1 MGDSHQERL
10 NRARIALEGLS
21 VGDAFGSFFEFNS
34 ETVHLINERKLP
46 PTPWSYTDDT
56 NMALSVYESLR
67 LHGEINQDTL
77 AASYVAHFDPAR
89 NYGVGVRQMLTRMS
103 NGESWQTVAKEM
115 FFGEGS
121 FGNDAAMHMAPIGA
135 YFADDIGMVIEQ
147 ARRAAEVT
155 HTHPEGIA
163 GAIAIA
169 AAAACVWDSSAQD
182 LIAAVL
188 PHVPAGEVRDG
199 IRRAHDLPVNTT
211 THAAA
216 EILGNGS
223 RASVQDTVPFALWCA
238 GKNLTNY
245 EEAIWQAASALGDVD
260 TICAMVGGIV
270 VARTGITGIPDEWR
284 QHREAL
290 PQWAA
295 GE

>member
-1 MGDSHQERL
+1 MHDERL
-10 NRARIALEGLS
+10 ERARVALEGLS

-34 ETVHLINERKLP
+34 EIAHLIEERKLP

-56 NMALSVYESLR
+56 NMALSIYESLR
-67 LHGEINQDTL
+67 LHGEINQDAL

-89 NYGVGVRQMLTRMS
+89 SYGVGVHQMLTRMS
-103 NGESWQTVAKEM
+103 NGESWQTVAKDM

-135 YFADDIGMVIEQ
+135 YFADDISRVIEQ
-147 ARRAAEVT
+147 AKRAAEVT

-163 GAIAIA
+163 GAIAVA
-169 AAAACVWDSSAQD
+169 VAAACSWNSAQQD
-182 LIAAVL
+182 LITLVL
-188 PHVPAGEVRDG
+188 PHVPVGEVRDA
-199 IRRAHDLPVNTT
+199 IQRAQNLPADTT
-211 THAAA
+211 AQAAA
-216 EILGNGS
+216 EALGNGI
-223 RASVQDTVPFALWCA
+223 RASVQDTIPFALWCA
-238 GKNLTNY
+238 GNNLGNY

-260 TICAMVGGIV
+260 TICATVGGIV
-270 VARTGITGIPDEWR
+270 VARTGTTGIPDEWR

-290 PQWAA
+290 PQWAT

>member
-1 MGDSHQERL
+1 MHDERL
-10 NRARIALEGLS
+10 IRARAALEGLS
-21 VGDAFGSFFEFNS
+21 VGDAFGSFFEFNN
-34 ETVHLINERKLP
+34 EIAHLIEERKLP

-67 LHGEINQDTL
+67 LHGEINQDAL

-89 NYGVGVRQMLTRMS
+89 SYGVGVHQMLTRMS
-103 NGESWQTVAKEM
+103 NGEGWQTVAKDM

-135 YFADDIGMVIEQ
+135 YFADDMSKVIEQ
-147 ARRAAEVT
+147 AKRAAEVT

-169 AAAACVWDSSAQD
+169 VAAACVWDSSVQD

-188 PHVPAGEVRDG
+188 PHVPASEVRDG
-199 IRRAHDLPVNTT
+199 IQRAHDLPADTSAQ
-211 THAAA
+211 AAA
-216 EILGNGS
+216 ETLGNGS

-238 GKNLTNY
+238 SKYSGNY
-245 EEAIWQAASALGDVD
+245 EEAIWQASSALGDVD
-260 TICAMVGGIV
+260 TLCAMVGGIV
-270 VARTGITGIPDEWR
+270 AARTGITGIPDEWR
-284 QHREAL
+284 QHREPL